1 MWSWIPATNASI
13 ITAMIVASLLPMLFA
28 MMAKIL
34 GGFTIQNNA
43 EPRQFLN
50 NLTGAAARAN
60 AAQQNSYETLPVFL
74 ASVVVALLFFVPLNV
89 IATLAWLYVVLRL
102 IYGFSYIANL
112 AVFRSIIWGLSLACP
127 ILLFYLTIRLN

>member
-34 GGFTIQNNA
+34 GGFTMQNNA

-74 ASVVVALLFFVPLNV
+74 VSVVVALLFFVPLNV